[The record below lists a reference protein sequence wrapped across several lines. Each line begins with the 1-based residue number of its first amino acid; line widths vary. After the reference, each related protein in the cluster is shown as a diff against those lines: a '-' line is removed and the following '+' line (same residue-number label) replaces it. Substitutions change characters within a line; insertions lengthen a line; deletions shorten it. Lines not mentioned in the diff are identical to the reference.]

1 MEGRMPGSEGAA
13 NSNGQSPD
21 EELWNRPSHVHKNYK
36 ESKDQAEA
44 LTYFDR
50 GEKKNFASLCL
61 ENLHAKK
68 AATEMTM
75 GLIFGSL
82 AFVAIA
88 IVIFLVVAKMLNC

>member
-68 AATEMTM
+68 LKSEAKY
-75 GLIFGSL
+75 FGEKGAGKEWRGWEPSL
-82 AFVAIA
+82 
-88 IVIFLVVAKMLNC
+88 N